1 MSKPVVI
8 FGNEQLARL
17 AHFYFTRDS
26 SYQVVAFTV
35 DQEYVK
41 EQSLFG
47 LPLVP
52 FESVH
57 EAYPP
62 DRFKMFVAIG
72 YRKLNTLRT
81 AKYHTAKAKGYQLVS
96 YLSSKAT
103 HWGETE
109 IGDNCF
115 ILENQVIQPF
125 VRIGNNVTLWS
136 GNHLGHDVSIEDDCW
151 LSSHIVCSGGVRI
164 GASSF
169 IGVNA
174 TIRDGVQIGR
184 ECIIGAG
191 AVILQNVKDREVYVT
206 RQTERYRLNSADFE
220 RMMDISTR

>member
-1 MSKPVVI
+1 MSQPVVI
-8 FGNEQLARL
+8 FGTEQIARL
-17 AHFYFTRDS
+17 AQFYFTRDS
-26 SYQVVAFTV
+26 PYEVVAFTV
-35 DQEYVK
+35 DQKYATEP
-41 EQSLFG
+41 SLFG

-52 FESVH
+52 FESVQ
-57 EAYPP
+57 ELYPP
-62 DRFKMFVAIG
+62 NRYKMFVAIG
-72 YRKLNTLRT
+72 YRKLNSLRA
-81 AKYHTAKAKGYQLVS
+81 AKYVEAKGKGYQLVS
-96 YLSSKAT
+96 YLSSKAS
-103 HWGETE
+103 HWNDTE

-136 GNHLGHDVSIEDDCW
+136 GNHFGHDVVVEDHCW

-164 GASSF
+164 GESSF
-169 IGVNA
+169 LGVNA

-206 RQTERYRLNSADFE
+206 KQTERYRLNSSDFE
-220 RMMDISTR
+220 RMMDISSR